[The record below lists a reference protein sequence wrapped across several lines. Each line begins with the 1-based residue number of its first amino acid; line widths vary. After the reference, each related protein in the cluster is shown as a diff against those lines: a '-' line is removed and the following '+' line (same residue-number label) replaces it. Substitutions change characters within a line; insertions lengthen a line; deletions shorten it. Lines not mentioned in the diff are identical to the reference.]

1 MEPQVKLEEMFV
13 DEISE
18 YEENFVD
25 ELYED
30 EENFDYLSYV

>member
-13 DEISE
+13 DEFSD

>member
-1 MEPQVKLEEMFV
+1 MKLEEMFV

>member
-1 MEPQVKLEEMFV
+1 MKLEEMFV
-13 DEISE
+13 DEFSD